1 MTLSVLDLSPVSDG
15 STGAEALRNTLDLAR
30 LADEL
35 GYHRYWLAEHHNSSF
50 TASPIP
56 EIMIAKVADV
66 TSRIRVGSGG
76 VMLPNRNPLLVAE
89 AFNVLS
95 TLHPGRIDLGIGRA
109 PGTDQL
115 TAFALRR
122 SKEAVMAEDFPE
134 QLGETL
140 AFLINQFPTD
150 HPFQRVKAIPLDAPT
165 PEVWLLGSS
174 DYSAHLAARLGLG
187 FAFAHHISPGP
198 AVASLRAYREEFRPS
213 GFFTE
218 PQAML
223 ATSVLCA
230 ETDEEA
236 EELARSYDL
245 AILRLHQGRFGK
257 FPSIEEAAAYPYSEA
272 EREQVRQNRSR
283 ITVGSPDTVRDRLTK
298 LAEAAGVE
306 EIMATTMVHSHAAR
320 RRSYELLIGAF
331 S

>member
-1 MTLSVLDLSPVSDG
+1 MRLSVLDLSPVSAG

-56 EIMIAKVADV
+56 EIMMAKVADV
-66 TSRIRVGSGG
+66 THRIRVGSGG

-89 AFNVLS
+89 SFRVLS
-95 TLHPGRIDLGIGRA
+95 ALHPGRIDLGIGRA

-115 TAFALRR
+115 TAFAMRR

-140 AFLINQFPTD
+140 AFLMNEFPTG
-150 HPFQRVKAIPLDAPT
+150 HPFQRVKAIPLDAEV

-174 DYSAHLAARLGLG
+174 DFSAHLAARLGLG
-187 FAFAHHISPGP
+187 FAFAHHINPAP
-198 AVASLRAYREEFRPS
+198 AVAALRIYREEFQPS
-213 GFFTE
+213 TFFTS
-218 PQAML
+218 PQSLL

-230 ETDEEA
+230 ETDEQA
-236 EELARSYDL
+236 EYLAQSYDL
-245 AILRLHQGRFGK
+245 AILRLHQGRFGP
-257 FPSIEEAAAYPYSEA
+257 FPSVEEAEAYPYSEHD
-272 EREQVRQNRSR
+272 RQQIQQNRSR
-283 ITVGSPDTVRDRLTK
+283 IAVGSPETVGKKLSR

-306 EIMATTMVHSHAAR
+306 EIMATTMVHSHAER
-320 RRSYELLIGAF
+320 RRSYELLARAF
-331 S
+331 